1 MIKLRTWQ
9 AERLSD
15 TYEDFLTS
23 PRYGPACEF
32 FLSDI
37 YAPREF
43 FRRNRDIEYLY
54 NVMSRFIPDI
64 FLTLIHDAVDLFDL
78 TNALDQK
85 LLDVLV
91 EDLGVDGDITPQL
104 YAQAYRICDNYD
116 DRVRQIDLLIAI
128 GGKVDLTTHIPL
140 VGTTLK
146 LARRPAQRAGWHEIH
161 NFLNRGFKAFKHMGG
176 TKKFLQTIQE
186 REMRIL
192 DKIYASHPN
201 PFS

>member
-176 TKKFLQTIQE
+176 AKKFLQTIQE